1 MEFRPGHPT
10 YLDDALIETII
21 LNIPRVFIMK
31 HVAQLSDIPY
41 KTLFHWMTRGKKE
54 IEADSE
60 ETIYTKLYRAYQKK
74 RSEALADKL
83 EELTKCP
90 RNYGAIVWILE
101 HCYKKEF
108 MTLPED
114 VQKIIDWVNNHIK
127 PMLEKGGSINGDQI
141 KEMDSEGD
149 QTSGCLT

>member
-1 MEFRPGHPT
+1 VEFRPGQPT
-10 YLDDALIETII
+10 YLDDALIEKII
-21 LNIPRVFIMK
+21 SNIPRVFIMK
-31 HVAQLSDIPY
+31 HVAQLSSIPNQ
-41 KTLFHWMTRGKKE
+41 TLNTWMMRGKKE
-54 IEADSE
+54 IEAEIES
-60 ETIYTKLYRAYQKK
+60 IYTKLYIAYHAKL
-74 RSEALADKL
+74 SEALSGLL
-83 EELTKCP
+83 EELKKCRP
-90 RNYGAIVWILE
+90 NYGAIVWILE

-127 PMLEKGGSINGDQI
+127 PMLEKGGSINGEQI